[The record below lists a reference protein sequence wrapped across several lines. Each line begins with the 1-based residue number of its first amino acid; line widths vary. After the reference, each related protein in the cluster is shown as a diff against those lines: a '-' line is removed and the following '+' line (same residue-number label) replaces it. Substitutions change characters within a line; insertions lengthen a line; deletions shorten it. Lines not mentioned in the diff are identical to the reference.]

1 VFTLV
6 AAARRVRDETAMPLS
21 PVAADRL
28 DTALRPAA
36 RRSGPIER
44 ARAEALGWNAPTD
57 DTIALALRLAQD
69 PGRP

>member
-1 VFTLV
+1 
-6 AAARRVRDETAMPLS
+6 MPLS

-69 PGRP
+69 PGRL